1 MGDHSTDSDPSL
13 ADMWLAAGLPSSG
26 GCRPLS
32 IGGRRVDAAQGLDT
46 QENEPSHA
54 AAPM

>member
-1 MGDHSTDSDPSL
+1 
-13 ADMWLAAGLPSSG
+13 MWLAAGLPSSG